1 MTQNLAPRPLGET
14 YVLKGKIP
22 GDYSTHRIMLFDGR
36 FDTAWRVTQFI
47 IAPERILNGDAD
59 VAAKLGTEDWEA
71 TQPAGEWLW
80 EDPREIGWAT
90 WQNFGVRRS
99 GGYNAI
105 IDPENLIIEDLFI
118 TCSIGTDAPDNL
130 VNYMLVLEKYKITQS
145 QGTITYIK
153 NRGQNV

>member
-14 YVLKGKIP
+14 YVLKGVLP
-22 GDYSTHRIMLFDGR
+22 GDYSQHRIMLFDGR

-47 IAPERILNGDAD
+47 LSPQTILATLSDISG
-59 VAAKLGTEDWEA
+59 KLGTEEFQ
-71 TQPAGEWLW
+71 TGQPAGVWRW

-90 WQNFGVRRS
+90 WRNDGTRVS
-99 GGYNAI
+99 GPYNAI
-105 IDPENLIIEDLFI
+105 IDPENLIIEDLYI
-118 TCSIGTDAPDNL
+118 SATTNQDAPDNL
-130 VNYMLVLEKYKITQS
+130 VNYMIILEKYKITQS

>member
-1 MTQNLAPRPLGET
+1 MTQNTAPRPLGET

-22 GDYSTHRIMLFDGR
+22 GDYSEHRIILFDGR

-47 IAPERILNGDAD
+47 VAPERILNGSAD
-59 VAAKLGTEDWEA
+59 LAAKLGTEPFGV

-80 EDPREIGWAT
+80 EDNREIGWAT
-90 WQNFGVRRS
+90 WQNTGTRS
-99 GGYNAI
+99 SNPYNAI

-118 TCSIGTDAPDNL
+118 TSSIEADAPDNL
-130 VNYMLVLEKYKITQS
+130 VNYMIILEKYKISQS